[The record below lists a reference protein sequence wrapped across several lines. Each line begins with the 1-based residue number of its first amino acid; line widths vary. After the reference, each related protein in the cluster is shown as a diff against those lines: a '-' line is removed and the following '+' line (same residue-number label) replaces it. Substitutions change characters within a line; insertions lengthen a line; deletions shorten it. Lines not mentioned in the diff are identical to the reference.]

1 MMKLKKSLVVFFA
14 LALITTHAQQTGFN
28 ILEKDYDISRK
39 AKKGYLGGVESRDN
53 GTFDMIYF
61 LPSSKRKVK
70 IETYTFDKD
79 ANLTNTVKDEWDIE
93 KARKRYKGLTYK
105 GDLLINKAISVSCN
119 MMGRMVYK
127 NREVTAKYN
136 WLAGGYVKK
145 VKMLD
150 KQKLA
155 NENGEE
161 YLFGGAYE
169 IERDSAILVMGFPYN
184 KEKADFSKMD
194 FMKISNEGKITKLQ
208 TINTGY
214 QLRPVFSKPLMDDDS
229 KNIENDDLPRDWIH
243 IMSPAKGTSGAPNE
257 LTYFRISPEG
267 VVKENFK
274 FMAPTAGYR
283 IINAYEKNGEVILYG
298 LGIKKDGKTTEEIL
312 GSAVSASSMDSEEI
326 EQTKGGSS
334 ATESIIGKVSGLGG
348 LISAAKKTVN
358 VVSGKEEFMPS
369 QDALDAAMDE
379 KKYTDFIMCK
389 IIGGKAEFVH
399 ATSIDELNK
408 KAVAGPDMKKPL
420 DFDGKKFKTNNFQIL
435 NDGSMLLSFQ
445 DFKKNNSRGG
455 GNKFLNTLVGVQTSS
470 SGKKYDRV
478 YQGLY
483 MLHFSP
489 TGELNKNYTVLLDQK
504 NKKGFFNNS
513 PMTADNFPAISY
525 IIQSKDGK
533 SINWI
538 MEMVKAIDI
547 DTDFSSTTNFF
558 NGATTNTTT
567 KTYAPFYS
575 IEYGKLDLQSG
586 KSSEF
591 RTLGDLEKKKYYLY
605 EKYNRIDLGDYT
617 YFFSETP
624 KGDRV
629 LISRM
634 NIND

>member
-1 MMKLKKSLVVFFA
+1 MKLKKSLFA
-14 LALITTHAQQTGFN
+14 ICIFSCTAITAQQAGFN
-28 ILEKDYDISRK
+28 VLEKDYDISRK
-39 AKKGYLGGVESRDN
+39 AKKGYLGGIEGKDN

-61 LPSSKRKVK
+61 LPSSKKKVK
-70 IETYTFDKD
+70 IETYSFDKE
-79 ANLTNTVKDEWDIE
+79 ANLVNTVKDEWEIE

-105 GDLLINKAISVSCN
+105 GDLLINKAISVSSN
-119 MMGRMVYK
+119 MMGKMVYK

-150 KQKLA
+150 KQKLV
-155 NENGEE
+155 NENGDE

-169 IERDSAILVMGFPYN
+169 VEKDSAILVIGYPYS

-194 FMKISNEGKITKLQ
+194 LLKVNNDGKITNLES
-208 TINTGY
+208 INTTY
-214 QLRPVFSKPLMDDDS
+214 QLRPVFSKPLLDDDS

-243 IMSPAKGTSGAPNE
+243 IMSPAKGTAGTPNE
-257 LTYFRISPEG
+257 MIYFRISPEG
-267 VVKENFK
+267 KIKENFK
-274 FMAPTAGYR
+274 FVAPTAGYR

-298 LGIKKDGKTTEEIL
+298 LGIKKDGKSTEEIL
-312 GSAVSASSMDSEEI
+312 GSVVAATSMDNEEI

-334 ATESIIGKVSGLGG
+334 AAENIIGKVSGLGG

-358 VVSGKEEFMPS
+358 VVSGKEEMMPS
-369 QDALDAAMDE
+369 QDALDAIMDE
-379 KKYTDFIMCK
+379 KKYTDFIVCK
-389 IIGGKAEFVH
+389 MSGGKAVFVN
-399 ATSIDELNK
+399 ATPITELNQ

-420 DFDGKKFKTNNFQIL
+420 EFDGKKFKTNNFQIL

-455 GNKFLNTLVGVQTSS
+455 GNKFLNTLAGVQTSS
-470 SGKKYDRV
+470 SGKSYDRI

-489 TGELNKNYTVLLDQK
+489 DGHLNKNYTVLLDQK

-513 PMTADNFPAISY
+513 PMTADNFSATSY

-533 SINWI
+533 SVNWI
-538 MEMVKAIDI
+538 MEMVKAIDV
-547 DTDFSSTTNFF
+547 DTDFSSMMNF
-558 NGATTNTTT
+558 NGTTTNTTT
-567 KTYAPFYS
+567 TSYAPFYS

-586 KSSEF
+586 ISSEF

-605 EKYNRIDLGDYT
+605 EKYNRIQLGDYT

-629 LISRM
+629 LISRIDL
-634 NIND
+634 NQ

>member
-1 MMKLKKSLVVFFA
+1 MKLKKTIIALFA
-14 LALITTHAQQTGFN
+14 LSSLAMTAQEAGFN
-28 ILEKDYDISRK
+28 VLEKDYDISRK
-39 AKKGYLGGVESRDN
+39 AKKGYLGGVEAKEN
-53 GTFDMIYF
+53 GSFDLIYF

-79 ANLTNTVKDEWDIE
+79 ALLTNTVKDEWEVE

-105 GDLLINKAISVSCN
+105 GDLLINKAISVSSN
-119 MMGRMVYK
+119 MLGKLVYK
-127 NREVTAKYN
+127 NREITAKYN

-145 VKMLD
+145 VKMLE
-150 KQKLA
+150 KQRLA

-169 IERDSAILVMGFPYN
+169 VERDSAILVMGFPYN
-184 KEKADFSKMD
+184 KEKPDFSKMD
-194 FMKISNEGKITKLQ
+194 VMKVNNTGKITNLA

-214 QLRPVFSKPLMDDDS
+214 QLRPVFSRPLIDDES

-243 IMSPAKGTSGAPNE
+243 IMSPAKGTAGSPNE
-257 LTYFRISPEG
+257 MTYFRISPEG
-267 VVKENFK
+267 KIKENFK
-274 FMAPTAGYR
+274 FTTPTAGYR

-298 LGIKKDGKTTEEIL
+298 LGIKKDGKSTEELL
-312 GSAVSASSMDSEEI
+312 GSPVSASSMDSEEI

-334 ATESIIGKVSGLGG
+334 AVENIVGKVSGLGG
-348 LISAAKKTVN
+348 LISGAKKAVN
-358 VVSGKEEFMPS
+358 VVSGKEEMMPS
-369 QDALDAAMDE
+369 QDALETAMDE
-379 KKYTDFIMCK
+379 KKYTDFIICK
-389 IIGGKAEFVH
+389 ISGGKAAFVQ
-399 ATSIDELNK
+399 ATPIEELNQ
-408 KAVAGPDMKKPL
+408 KAVAGPDMKKAL
-420 DFDGKKFKTNNFQIL
+420 EFDGKKFKTNNFQIL

-455 GNKFLNTLVGVQTSS
+455 GSKFLNTLAGVQTSY

-478 YQGLY
+478 YLGMY
-483 MLHFSP
+483 MLHFTP
-489 TGELNKNYTVLLDQK
+489 DGRLNKNYTVMLDQK

-513 PMTADNFPAISY
+513 PMTADNFSATSY

-533 SINWI
+533 SVNWI

-547 DTDFSSTTNFF
+547 DMDFSSTTNFF
-558 NGATTNTTT
+558 NGSTTNTTT

-591 RTLGDLEKKKYYLY
+591 RTLGDLEKKKFYLY
-605 EKYNRIDLGDYT
+605 EKYNRIQIGDYT

-624 KGDRV
+624 NGDKLLVSRV
-629 LISRM
+629 DIAQ
-634 NIND
+634 

>member
-1 MMKLKKSLVVFFA
+1 MKLKKTLIAIFA
-14 LALITTHAQQTGFN
+14 FTCLAITAQQTGFN

-39 AKKGYLGGVESRDN
+39 AKKGYLGGVETKEN
-53 GTFDMIYF
+53 GAFDMIYF

-70 IETYTFDKD
+70 IETYSFDKE
-79 ANLTNTVKDEWDIE
+79 ANLTNTLKDEWEIE

-105 GDLLINKAISVSCN
+105 GDLLINKAISVSSN
-119 MMGRMVYK
+119 MMGKLVYK

-150 KQKLA
+150 KQRLA
-155 NENGEE
+155 NENGDE

-169 IERDSAILVMGFPYN
+169 VERDSAILVMGFPYN

-194 FMKISNEGKITKLQ
+194 LIKVDNTGKITNLSV
-208 TINTGY
+208 INTGY
-214 QLRPVFSKPLMDDDS
+214 QMRPVFSRPLLDDDS

-243 IMSPAKGTSGAPNE
+243 IMSPAKGTAGAPNE
-257 LTYFRISPEG
+257 MTYFRISPEG
-267 VVKENFK
+267 KIKENFK

-298 LGIKKDGKTTEEIL
+298 LGIKKDGKSTEEIL
-312 GSAVSASSMDSEEI
+312 GSAVSATSMDSEEI

-334 ATESIIGKVSGLGG
+334 AAENIIGKVSGLGG

-358 VVSGKEEFMPS
+358 VVSGKEEMMPS
-369 QDALDAAMDE
+369 QDALDAMMDE

-389 IIGGKAEFVH
+389 ISGGKASVVR
-399 ATSIDELNK
+399 ATPIEELNQ
-408 KAVAGPDMKKPL
+408 KAVAGPDMKKAL
-420 DFDGKKFKTNNFQIL
+420 EFDGKKFKTNNFQIL

-445 DFKKNNSRGG
+445 DFKKNNNRGG
-455 GNKFLNTLVGVQTSS
+455 GNKFLNTLAGVQTSS

-478 YQGLY
+478 YEGLY

-489 TGELNKNYTVLLDQK
+489 EGQLNKNYTVLLDQK

-533 SINWI
+533 SVNWI
-538 MEMVKAIDI
+538 MEMVKAIDK
-547 DTDFSSTTNFF
+547 DTDFSSTMNF
-558 NGATTNTTT
+558 NGSSTNTTT
-567 KTYAPFYS
+567 TTYAPFYS

-591 RTLGDLEKKKYYLY
+591 KTLGDLEKKKYYLY
-605 EKYNRIDLGDYT
+605 DKYNRIEIGDYT

-624 KGDRV
+624 NGDRM

-634 NIND
+634 NINE